1 MKQNLTQNSW
11 RQRLYIIIFESHT
24 QAGKAFDVVLLI
36 FILLSILTVMLES
49 VAAFRAAYGEVFLA
63 LEWFFTISF
72 TIEYLLRIYSSP
84 RPLRY
89 ITSFYGLVDLLSIL
103 PTYVALIFAGSQFLV
118 VIRGLRLLR
127 VFRILKLSHFLGEA
141 ETLKRALKASVAK
154 IIVFIGAVLTIVLIV
169 GALMYLIEGPENGY
183 TSIPKSIYWGVV
195 TITTVGYGDISP
207 QTPAGQALA
216 TLLMLLG
223 YGIIA
228 VPTGIVSAE
237 LSRAEKKESPT
248 VLSCP
253 HCKPEDHPADAAF
266 CRFCGLQLN
275 NKDSGKKK

>member
-1 MKQNLTQNSW
+1 
-11 RQRLYIIIFESHT
+11 
-24 QAGKAFDVVLLI
+24 
-36 FILLSILTVMLES
+36 MLES
-49 VAAFRAAYGEVFLA
+49 VASFRAAYGGIFLA
-63 LEWFFTISF
+63 LEWFFTVAF
-72 TIEYLLRIYSSP
+72 TLEYLLRIYSYP
-84 RPLRY
+84 KPLRY
-89 ITSFYGLVDLLSIL
+89 ITSFYGVVDLLSVL
-103 PTYVALIFAGSQFLV
+103 PTYVAFFIVGSQFLV

-141 ETLKRALKASVAK
+141 ETLKRALQASVAK
-154 IIVFIGAVLTIVLIV
+154 IVVFIGAVLTIVIIV

-183 TSIPKSIYWGVV
+183 TSIPKSIYWGIV

-207 QTPAGQALA
+207 QTPTGQALA

-237 LSRAEKKESPT
+237 LTRAEKKEEPE
-248 VLSCP
+248 VIACAR
-253 HCKPEDHPADAAF
+253 CKPEDHPADSTF

-275 NKDSGKKK
+275 KKNSEKKNQKNYG